1 MPTPVEAVEVQL
13 GFQGQQQ
20 DMASNERLIADVRRT
35 LEKLGAKL
43 HNNLIE
49 VKKHSDVTYVTFE
62 ITGSNKVDVAFH
74 LEEMVSPYGTQTS
87 FHQTN
92 NSKTQIHSQK
102 AIQNRPFPSSTLN
115 LQHTGKCFKQIKSV
129 LWKDA
134 HNDLVMI
141 YY

>member
-1 MPTPVEAVEVQL
+1 VPTPVEAVEVQL

-43 HNNLIE
+43 RNNLME

-74 LEEMVSPYGTQTS
+74 LEEMVSPHGTPTS
-87 FHQTN
+87 FDT
-92 NSKTQIHSQK
+92 
-102 AIQNRPFPSSTLN
+102 
-115 LQHTGKCFKQIKSV
+115 
-129 LWKDA
+129 
-134 HNDLVMI
+134 M
-141 YY
+141 

>member
-1 MPTPVEAVEVQL
+1 VPTSVEAVEVQL

-43 HNNLIE
+43 RNNLIE

-74 LEEMVSPYGTQTS
+74 LEEMVS
-87 FHQTN
+87 
-92 NSKTQIHSQK
+92 
-102 AIQNRPFPSSTLN
+102 L
-115 LQHTGKCFKQIKSV
+115 
-129 LWKDA
+129 
-134 HNDLVMI
+134 
-141 YY
+141 